1 MSKIIGAVEIG
12 TSKAKALVGEVS
24 EDGSLSIVGMASR
37 PNEGMRKGEIVDFRR
52 AAAAVH
58 AALEE
63 AEKMSGTT
71 VDSVYLAQTGAH
83 LDGQMLR
90 GSAFVAS
97 SDNRVAVDDLNRASS
112 EAKMRQPE
120 TGRSYVHHVRT
131 PIVLDQKVVDDPVG
145 MLGKKIDVG
154 YWSIDGDDQAIRS
167 ALHVISNYSLEVD
180 DLILSSIASATMV
193 AGPDLRRAG
202 SLVIDLGAGVTDLV
216 VYRQGYVAYTGVIP
230 VGGDHVTGDLS
241 MGLRI
246 LEPYAETLKIE
257 HGKASPDPSD
267 DDEDIWI
274 IGNKTIGDRS
284 VSRRAISDVIHVR
297 VVELFE
303 IIRKEL
309 GSLLDEKELRGGIL
323 LTGGASQMPG
333 IEQVAS
339 KVLGLPVR
347 KAGFPPGIEP
357 ELAQPENATVMGL
370 LHYGMHD
377 HNLPGQKRDEA
388 QTGFLGK
395 LASTLGIGG

>member
-12 TSKAKALVGEVS
+12 TSQAKALVGEVG
-24 EDGSLSIVGMASR
+24 EDGSLNVVGMASR
-37 PNEGMRKGEIVDFRR
+37 PNEGMRKGEIVDFRK

-97 SDNRVAVDDLNRASS
+97 SDNRVAVDDLQRAES
-112 EAKMRQPE
+112 EAKRRQPE
-120 TGRSYVHHVRT
+120 TGRSYVHHIRT
-131 PIVLDQKVVDDPVG
+131 PIVLDEKVVEDPVG
-145 MLGKKIDVG
+145 LIGKKIDVG

-216 VYRQGYVAYTGVIP
+216 LYHQGYVAYTGVIP

-246 LEPYAETLKIE
+246 LEPYAEKLKIE

-267 DDEDIWI
+267 DEEDVWI

-284 VSRRAISDVIHVR
+284 VSRKAISDVIHVR

-309 GSLLDEKELRGGIL
+309 GSLLDANELKGGIL
-323 LTGGASQMPG
+323 LTGGGSQMPG
-333 IEQVAS
+333 IEQVAG

-357 ELAQPENATVMGL
+357 ELAQPENATVLGL
-370 LHYGMHD
+370 LHYGLQD
-377 HNLPGQKRDEA
+377 HSLPGQKKDQE
-388 QTGFLGK
+388 QTGFLEK
-395 LASTLGIGG
+395 LAHTFGIG

>member
-37 PNEGMRKGEIVDFRR
+37 PNEGMRKGEIVDFRK

-83 LDGQMLR
+83 LAGQMLR
-90 GSAFVAS
+90 GSACVAS
-97 SDNRVAVDDLNRASS
+97 SDNRVTVDDLNRASS

-216 VYRQGYVAYTGVIP
+216 VYRRGYVAYTGVIP

-246 LEPYAETLKIE
+246 LEPYAEKLKIE

-267 DDEDIWI
+267 DGEDIWI

-323 LTGGASQMPG
+323 LTGGASQMQG

-377 HNLPGQKRDEA
+377 HNLPGQKREEA

-395 LASTLGIGG
+395 LVSTLGIGG

>member
-12 TSKAKALVGEVS
+12 TSKAKALVGEIS

-37 PNEGMRKGEIVDFRR
+37 PNEGMRKGEIVDFRK

-246 LEPYAETLKIE
+246 LEPYAEKLKIE

-267 DDEDIWI
+267 DGEDIWI

>member
-1 MSKIIGAVEIG
+1 
-12 TSKAKALVGEVS
+12 
-24 EDGSLSIVGMASR
+24 
-37 PNEGMRKGEIVDFRR
+37 
-52 AAAAVH
+52 
-58 AALEE
+58 
-63 AEKMSGTT
+63 
-71 VDSVYLAQTGAH
+71 
-83 LDGQMLR
+83 
-90 GSAFVAS
+90 
-97 SDNRVAVDDLNRASS
+97 
-112 EAKMRQPE
+112 
-120 TGRSYVHHVRT
+120 
-131 PIVLDQKVVDDPVG
+131 

-246 LEPYAETLKIE
+246 LEPYAEKLKIE

-267 DDEDIWI
+267 DGEDIWI

-377 HNLPGQKRDEA
+377 HNLPGQKGDEA

>member
-37 PNEGMRKGEIVDFRR
+37 PNEGMRKGEIVDFRK

-83 LDGQMLR
+83 LAGQMLR
-90 GSAFVAS
+90 GSACVAS
-97 SDNRVAVDDLNRASS
+97 SDNRVTVDDLNRASS

-216 VYRQGYVAYTGVIP
+216 VYRRGYVAYTGVIP

-246 LEPYAETLKIE
+246 LEPYAEKLKIE

-267 DDEDIWI
+267 EGEDIWI

-323 LTGGASQMPG
+323 LTGGASQMQG

-377 HNLPGQKRDEA
+377 HNLPGQKREEA

-395 LASTLGIGG
+395 LVSTLGIGG

>member
-37 PNEGMRKGEIVDFRR
+37 PNEGMRKGEIVDFRK

-246 LEPYAETLKIE
+246 LEPYAEKLKIE

-267 DDEDIWI
+267 DGEDIWI

>member
-37 PNEGMRKGEIVDFRR
+37 PNEGMRKGEIVDFRK

-97 SDNRVAVDDLNRASS
+97 SDNRVTVDDLNRASS

-120 TGRSYVHHVRT
+120 TGRSYVHHVCT

-246 LEPYAETLKIE
+246 LEPYAEKLKIE

-267 DDEDIWI
+267 DGEDIWI

>member
-12 TSKAKALVGEVS
+12 TSQAKALVGEVG
-24 EDGSLSIVGMASR
+24 EDGSLNVVGMASR
-37 PNEGMRKGEIVDFRR
+37 PNEGMRKGEIVDFRK

-97 SDNRVAVDDLNRASS
+97 SDNRVAVDDLQRAES
-112 EAKMRQPE
+112 EAKRRQPE

-131 PIVLDQKVVDDPVG
+131 PIVLDEKVVEDPVG
-145 MLGKKIDVG
+145 LIGKKIDVG

-216 VYRQGYVAYTGVIP
+216 LYHQGYVAYTGVIP

-246 LEPYAETLKIE
+246 LEPYAEKLKIE

-267 DDEDIWI
+267 DEEDVWI

-284 VSRRAISDVIHVR
+284 VSRKAISDVIHVR

-309 GSLLDEKELRGGIL
+309 GSLLDANELKGGIL
-323 LTGGASQMPG
+323 LTGGGSQMPG
-333 IEQVAS
+333 IEQVAG

-347 KAGFPPGIEP
+347 RAGFPPGIEP
-357 ELAQPENATVMGL
+357 ELAQPENATVLGL
-370 LHYGMHD
+370 LHYGLQD
-377 HNLPGQKRDEA
+377 HSLPGQKKDQE
-388 QTGFLGK
+388 QTGFLEK
-395 LASTLGIGG
+395 LAHTFGIG